1 MDKIWDGDIEATI
14 VDGVL
19 KITLPKA
26 EKSRKKWE
34 PADHMNKY
42 VALQDE

>member
-1 MDKIWDGDIEATI
+1 MGSIQNNNIEATI
-14 VDGVL
+14 GGGVL

-26 EKSRKKWE
+26 EESRKKWE